1 MLGGPWGTAGVIPL
15 IVYDGNSYTYQYNY
29 TIPAL
34 WKEDDIKIV
43 AIVQRYNADPTQRE
57 ILNADIMNMCSLT
70 ATITDTT
77 DVYCGGDCS
86 GSTTITPTEGTPP
99 YLYSWSD
106 GQTDSTAINLC
117 ANIYTITVTDS
128 NMCSVVNTI
137 QITDTS
143 SLAISITDTSHIT
156 CNGLCNGIATAT
168 VSGGT
173 PLYNYVWSN
182 GQTTQ
187 TADSLCAGINYVTV
201 YDNNLCS
208 RVAMVTIT
216 EPAPISINYTTTDVD
231 TFGQNT
237 GAINITVNGGM
248 APYTYSWSNGST
260 TQYLDSLIAGIYTVT
275 VTDSILCTATE
286 TIEITQPSSINEV
299 AGNSNI
305 ISIYPN
311 PTRGEFTLEIYDS
324 QIANSDFRIYD
335 LLGREIIKSKIVN
348 RKSKIDLSV
357 LTEGTYILRIL
368 IPSIGI
374 ITKKVI
380 LVK

>member
-1 MLGGPWGTAGVIPL
+1 
-15 IVYDGNSYTYQYNY
+15 
-29 TIPAL
+29 
-34 WKEDDIKIV
+34 
-43 AIVQRYNADPTQRE
+43 
-57 ILNADIMNMCSLT
+57 
-70 ATITDTT
+70 
-77 DVYCGGDCS
+77 
-86 GSTTITPTEGTPP
+86 
-99 YLYSWSD
+99 
-106 GQTDSTAINLC
+106 
-117 ANIYTITVTDS
+117 
-128 NMCSVVNTI
+128 
-137 QITDTS
+137 
-143 SLAISITDTSHIT
+143 
-156 CNGLCNGIATAT
+156 
-168 VSGGT
+168 
-173 PLYNYVWSN
+173 
-182 GQTTQ
+182 
-187 TADSLCAGINYVTV
+187 
-201 YDNNLCS
+201 
-208 RVAMVTIT
+208 MVTIT

-311 PTRGEFTLEIYDS
+311 PTRGVFTLEIYDS

-348 RKSKIDLSV
+348 RKSKIDMSAFN
-357 LTEGTYILRIL
+357 EGTYIIRIL
-368 IPSIGI
+368 IPSSGI

-380 LVK
+380 KY